1 MRLVVRLEHSIVHQN
16 EPKNVHYLPVV
27 TPLMILQDAP
37 SNDFQV
43 LGPFAQYLAR
53 PHCPS
58 KVRGRRAN
66 RQLVIWGYA
75 GTCGLWLLSTRGTL
89 YDPLPAPGPPLL
101 GGLRFSSRWKGVKL
115 PTRPREPAQ
124 APKLPPSR

>member
-58 KVRGRRAN
+58 KVRVRRESAAFD
-66 RQLVIWGYA
+66 LGI
-75 GTCGLWLLSTRGTL
+75 CGHMRIMATFDLGDTL
-89 YDPLPAPGPPLL
+89 
-101 GGLRFSSRWKGVKL
+101 
-115 PTRPREPAQ
+115 
-124 APKLPPSR
+124 